1 MWISV
6 KFVLLF
12 AISSC
17 NGHGIPNVFD
27 PFVEN
32 LIKNN
37 ADNKVES

>member
-6 KFVLLF
+6 KVVLLF

-17 NGHGIPNVFD
+17 NGLGLTNVFA

-32 LIKNN
+32 LIKSH